1 MLKKLIVCSVLAG
14 VVGFSA
20 SNVASGALL
29 ADITLSGTAKTCLNT
44 SIAPVEGVRVSFF
57 RVSNVRPLL
66 AHLDS
71 MDKFTQGRQENDT
84 TMFAQFDAMETVMQN
99 MISTTPAILR
109 RTSAADGTFAITI
122 SPVDSI
128 LVTGYA
134 NMEDEPYV
142 YDYKVFPGNTSRSF
156 ILDMTR
162 GQCGF

>member
-1 MLKKLIVCSVLAG
+1 MLGKLIACSVLAG
-14 VVGFSA
+14 VVGTFA
-20 SNVASGALL
+20 TNVAPGALL
-29 ADITLSGTAKTCLNT
+29 ADVTLSGTAKTCMNT
-44 SIAPVEGVRVSFF
+44 NIAPVQGVNVDFF
-57 RVSNVRPLL
+57 RVSDARPLL

-99 MISTTPAILR
+99 MTWTTPEILW
-109 RTSAADGTFAITI
+109 RTSAADGTFSITI

-128 LVTGYA
+128 LVTGWT

-142 YDYKVFPGNTSRSF
+142 YDYKVFPGTISRSF
-156 ILDMTR
+156 TLDMTR